1 MELIVR
7 TGFQSSLRMFKQ
19 TLPSRS
25 ILGWYTFV
33 SHLTW
38 KIVLFH
44 FQLLWVQ
51 WAYLRGLMRVGSSNL
66 EAECELTMSIKA
78 LNYSN
83 CLYYNCRYHI
93 LPHQG
98 RSQVWSLGGHLGQ
111 GTQSCTFWGV
121 PVHLYPKEVNKFKS
135 QETLSE
141 TLLL

>member
-1 MELIVR
+1 MELMVR

-38 KIVLFH
+38 KIALFH
-44 FQLLWVQ
+44 FQLLYELY
-51 WAYLRGLMRVGSSNL
+51 AYLRGLMRVSSSNL

-78 LNYSN
+78 LGSYSN
-83 CLYYNCRYHI
+83 RFNYHCRYHL

-98 RSQVWSLGGHLGQ
+98 RSQV
-111 GTQSCTFWGV
+111 
-121 PVHLYPKEVNKFKS
+121 
-135 QETLSE
+135 
-141 TLLL
+141 